1 MMSFVAVVFVVA
13 QVLESASGTRRIK
26 FAPQEGPE
34 NPSGFSSLCPH
45 IRTGADVG
53 LAATMSQAVFRSV
66 KFTFAGFALVGF
78 NDERGSGWTA
88 ARCVPTDQV
97 PVTGHAQREEEINES
112 VVYHCAR
119 SADRVPAR
127 ASTVPQPSSAAVTDG
142 VRSGTGAA
150 RLTACV
156 RQKK

>member
-1 MMSFVAVVFVVA
+1 MD
-13 QVLESASGTRRIK
+13 SGTVRSY
-26 FAPQEGPE
+26 GP
-34 NPSGFSSLCPH
+34 
-45 IRTGADVG
+45 
-53 LAATMSQAVFRSV
+53 
-66 KFTFAGFALVGF
+66 
-78 NDERGSGWTA
+78 GSGNWTRA
-88 ARCVPTDQV
+88 AR
-97 PVTGHAQREEEINES
+97 GRNES

>member
-1 MMSFVAVVFVVA
+1 M
-13 QVLESASGTRRIK
+13 
-26 FAPQEGPE
+26 
-34 NPSGFSSLCPH
+34 
-45 IRTGADVG
+45 G

-150 RLTACV
+150 RLTACL
-156 RQKK
+156 RKKKINVTRGTIIIRLGPYVISGHGPMEDLPRNSINVS